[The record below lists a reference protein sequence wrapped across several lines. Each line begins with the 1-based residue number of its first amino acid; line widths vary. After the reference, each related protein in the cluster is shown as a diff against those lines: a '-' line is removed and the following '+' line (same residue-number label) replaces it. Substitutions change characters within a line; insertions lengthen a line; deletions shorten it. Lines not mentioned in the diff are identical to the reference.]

1 MKAPVT
7 ELQGIGK
14 GIARALAEHGIE
26 TVGDLAKVTVDDLV
40 TIRGIGMVRAV
51 SLIEAAT
58 ASVGGGAA
66 KAKPPAVGDGAD
78 EEKKPKKK
86 KKKKKDKKKNKKKKK
101 KKK

>member
-26 TVGDLAKVTVDDLV
+26 TVGDLAKVSVDELV
-40 TIRGIGMVRAV
+40 TIRGVGMVRAV

-58 ASVGGGAA
+58 ATVGGGAP
-66 KAKPPAVGDGAD
+66 KAGVSAADSGANAG
-78 EEKKPKKK
+78 KKP
-86 KKKKKDKKKNKKKKK
+86 KKKKKDKKKKDKKKKK
-101 KKK
+101 KKKK